1 MFTIFTCNWVSE
13 TYLTAFKNR
22 FGETFDFKI
31 QFNIIG
37 LNNDSEA
44 MSKRR
49 HEYSTRFYHFS
60 ILLMYLTTYLSD
72 AEKGS

>member
-22 FGETFDFKI
+22 FGETFDCTI
-31 QFNIIG
+31 QFNITG
-37 LNNDSEA
+37 LENDSEA

-49 HEYSTRFYHFS
+49 HEYSTAGFGFS
-60 ILLMYLTTYLSD
+60 EIVNVF
-72 AEKGS
+72 